1 MRQTY
6 TCTGLFSVLFLVLAG
21 LSVPAQA
28 QSSDPFGPDRSRD
41 DDTQPVRPGDEPS
54 VESLEPRRFR
64 LSEEA
69 KKEAAKAAVEEAD
82 RRLARS
88 DDESVYVV
96 QRRAYSKRGKFE
108 LTPMVY
114 QRLNFKF
121 SSYTGL
127 ALSAGYHFRE
137 NLAIEVVT
145 NLPVPGLFFASYSN
159 LVTELFDEENL
170 QPEAVDLKQLAFFA
184 GTNLNFSALY
194 GKFNIYG
201 ELIDYD
207 FYTLAGFGITQTRER
222 CSPAQ
227 DGEVCDPFQ
236 DRQDIG
242 TRAPADSSDEYRL
255 SGHLGG
261 GLRLFFRDWIGLRV
275 ELRDIV
281 YADRAV
287 EANEITT
294 DIANNLFVFA
304 GASFLL

>member
-1 MRQTY
+1 MRH
-6 TCTGLFSVLFLVLAG
+6 S
-21 LSVPAQA
+21 LSVICVAVATGWGGNALAQDA
-28 QSSDPFGPDRSRD
+28 K
-41 DDTQPVRPGDEPS
+41 PVAP
-54 VESLEPRRFR
+54 
-64 LSEEA
+64 
-69 KKEAAKAAVEEAD
+69 EAASETGISDEERKALSDEMVQEAE
-82 RRLARS
+82 RRLARAE
-88 DDESVYVV
+88 DESVYVV

-108 LTPMVY
+108 LTPMIF

-127 ALSAGYHFRE
+127 ALSAGYHFKE
-137 NLAIEVVT
+137 NLAVEVVSSV
-145 NLPVPGLFFASYSN
+145 PVPGLFFSSYSN

-170 QPEAVDLKQLAFFA
+170 QPEAVDLKQLSYFIGAS
-184 GTNLNFSALY
+184 LNFSALY

-207 FYTLAGFGITQTRER
+207 FYALAGFGLTQTRER
-222 CSPAQ
+222 CAPAQ
-227 DGEVCDPFQ
+227 DGDACDPFQ
-236 DRQDIG
+236 DRNDIG
-242 TRAPADSSDEYRL
+242 TRPPEDSADEYRI

-287 EANEITT
+287 EANIVTT
-294 DIANNLFVFA
+294 DITNNLFVFA